1 MRMEEWDTPGAV
13 SSYHQLNTSIIS
25 YWVANEGWPPHSIL
39 LNWWLITKFIGIV
52 GLGELFLR
60 MPLVWFYTNDEA

>member
-1 MRMEEWDTPGAV
+1 M
-13 SSYHQLNTSIIS
+13 SIIS

-39 LNWWLITKFIGIV
+39 LNWWFITKFIGIV